1 MVVFADRA
9 IDKVALTADEE
20 STWAQKPGL
29 LISTFTEKPPSQ
41 YGSPMLSPWHETI
54 PLGDLPVTWHSLD
67 YTTPLTSWREQIFFH
82 SSRYVF
88 QIWICFLFLQY
99 FCQDCHSGI
108 QSFPSSWYPSHYLW
122 QQRKCGNKSR
132 DYVWCFAWVSPHHNP
147 TKQALLPPIFCG
159 YANWDLRSLR
169 FKCTQ
174 VDKLANDH
182 D

>member
-1 MVVFADRA
+1 MR
-9 IDKVALTADEE
+9 KAL
-20 STWAQKPGL
+20 GL
-29 LISTFTEKPPSQ
+29 K
-41 YGSPMLSPWHETI
+41 
-54 PLGDLPVTWHSLD
+54 SLD
-67 YTTPLTSWREQIFFH
+67 FWLVLLLRSHLLNMGHQCWVPDMRPFPWGTCQSLGIHLIILHPSLHGESKFFFH

-174 VDKLANDH
+174 VDQLANDH